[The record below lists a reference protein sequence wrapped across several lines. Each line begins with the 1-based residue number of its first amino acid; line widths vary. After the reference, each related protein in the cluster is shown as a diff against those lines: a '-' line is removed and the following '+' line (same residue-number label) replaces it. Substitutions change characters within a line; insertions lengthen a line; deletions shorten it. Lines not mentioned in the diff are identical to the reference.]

1 MNCRSCES
9 AHVTSIL
16 SLGQMPLANRLLTS
30 EQLADIE
37 PKFNLEI
44 MLCENCGLVQLKD
57 LVNPE
62 VLFNEYLYFS
72 SNSVTMLESAS
83 QLVDKL
89 IKDLPKNAKIIEIAS
104 NDGYLLQ
111 YYQNKNFDVLGIEPA
126 QNIAAHANAK
136 GINTRAE
143 FFTSALADTLLSENI
158 QADIIHANNVM
169 AHVPNINDFILGIKK
184 LLTPKGKAII
194 EVPYLL
200 NLIDEF
206 KFDTIYHEHVYYFAL
221 IPLLAL
227 FNRHHLMI
235 LDVEKI
241 SIHGGSL
248 RLYIGHQDQ
257 RKPSQAV
264 SDIIAHEALLNIKQ
278 PSYYEKFSQGITHI
292 KNTLHQQLQTLKD
305 QNKRIAAYGAS
316 AKGTTL
322 LNYFGIGK
330 ETIDFVVD
338 VSPFKQGYHT
348 PGTYLKINPVDHLI
362 KEKIDYTL
370 LLTWNFSEEI
380 LKQQEEYRAGGGKF
394 IIPIPEVMVV

>member
-9 AHVTSIL
+9 DHVKSIL

-30 EQLADIE
+30 EQLTETE
-37 PKFNLEI
+37 PKCNLEI

-57 LVNPE
+57 LVDPG
-62 VLFNEYLYFS
+62 VLFSDYLYFS

-83 QLVDKL
+83 QLVNK
-89 IKDLPKNAKIIEIAS
+89 ITENLPKDSKIIEIAS

-111 YYQNKNFDVLGIEPA
+111 YYQNKHFDVLGIEPA

-136 GINTRAE
+136 GINTRSD
-143 FFTSALADTLLSENI
+143 FFTSALADSLLSENI

-169 AHVPNINDFILGIKK
+169 AHVPDINDFILGIKK
-184 LLTPKGKAII
+184 LLTPNGQAVI

-221 IPLLAL
+221 LPLLAL

-248 RLYIGHQDQ
+248 RLYIGHQGH
-257 RKPSQAV
+257 RTPSQAV
-264 SDIIAHEALLNIKQ
+264 SDILAHEASLNIQ
-278 PSYYEKFSQGITHI
+278 QLSYYEQFSQGITHI
-292 KNTLHQQLQTLKD
+292 KNTLHQQLKTLKT

-348 PGTYLKINPVDHLI
+348 PGTYLKINPVDALI
-362 KEKIDYTL
+362 KEEIDYTL
-370 LLTWNFSEEI
+370 LLTWNFAEEI
-380 LKQQEEYRAGGGKF
+380 LKQQEEYRTGGGKF
-394 IIPIPEVMVV
+394 IIPIPEVIVV